1 MQMTRDAQRMT
12 AAPWQALQTT
22 VWHSLQAEQ
31 NCFVKVWNPRL
42 SCEKWRLLRLNHWEA
57 NWEKPLPS
65 QIRFSMA
72 FEASTDRIT
81 IDWLV
86 GWFIVSYYTAKKQKQ
101 CKQKQRRLQFWHRML
116 VTTGLG
122 GFLVKKVFRPKC
134 FLQSIAFYLAAV
146 LFSSIC
152 RILYQTWMTF
162 RILPCCQV
170 FQFVLDTCV
179 KHRPNRSTWSDCK
192 SPNKLKPTF
201 QLFKTGKY
209 CNSLKCPEKLFHFS
223 DFLQLWFVRPYLR
236 NYNASLWDWFH
247 NPCFGSVSWCN
258 FHHKNITRLTSLE
271 PKCHFCLQMA

>member
-1 MQMTRDAQRMT
+1 
-12 AAPWQALQTT
+12 
-22 VWHSLQAEQ
+22 
-31 NCFVKVWNPRL
+31 
-42 SCEKWRLLRLNHWEA
+42 
-57 NWEKPLPS
+57 
-65 QIRFSMA
+65 
-72 FEASTDRIT
+72 
-81 IDWLV
+81 
-86 GWFIVSYYTAKKQKQ
+86 
-101 CKQKQRRLQFWHRML
+101 
-116 VTTGLG
+116 
-122 GFLVKKVFRPKC
+122 
-134 FLQSIAFYLAAV
+134 
-146 LFSSIC
+146 
-152 RILYQTWMTF
+152 MTF